1 MSVAFVKRHFS
12 VTCCVSSESEVGS
25 RQAQTLE
32 RGTSRSTTDVWRNEQ
47 FENGDIR
54 ELNLAEFAAPLS
66 NVVPKLKGSSGN
78 RFHVRVLS
86 RSRRFPA

>member
-1 MSVAFVKRHFS
+1 
-12 VTCCVSSESEVGS
+12 
-25 RQAQTLE
+25 
-32 RGTSRSTTDVWRNEQ
+32 
-47 FENGDIR
+47 
-54 ELNLAEFAAPLS
+54 LNLAEFAAPLS